1 MVSPRALPV
10 AAAAAV
16 AALIV
21 AVADPANALVRS
33 TNVFASN
40 RLRSAVPD
48 PAFVFTPGA
57 PANLR
62 QLPFGSLSLGAVDQH
77 PALGGADVQMAY
89 TVASI
94 HPGATLPAH
103 LHPRATEL
111 DYIVR
116 GTIQTVIVEENGS
129 GRSTITVKASAGQL
143 SVIPEGLIHSQT
155 CVSAEPCRFVATLN
169 SADPGTLLV
178 GSSVCAL
185 PDFQAAAALGNGF
198 SPATA
203 RAFCAGGV
211 L

>member
-62 QLPFGSLSLGAVDQH
+62 QLPFGSLSLGPTGKDSWISSR
-77 PALGGADVQMAY
+77 LK
-89 TVASI
+89 
-94 HPGATLPAH
+94 TLQFDSH
-103 LHPRATEL
+103 R
-111 DYIVR
+111 
-116 GTIQTVIVEENGS
+116 
-129 GRSTITVKASAGQL
+129 
-143 SVIPEGLIHSQT
+143 
-155 CVSAEPCRFVATLN
+155 
-169 SADPGTLLV
+169 
-178 GSSVCAL
+178 
-185 PDFQAAAALGNGF
+185 
-198 SPATA
+198 
-203 RAFCAGGV
+203 
-211 L
+211 